1 VKTTRKTSVVLVVYI
16 KVNIIYTI
24 TYWPASISKICHE
37 WPNNT
42 VTHECGQWVTLF
54 GHECTC
60 TLIPHVHL
68 FPGSSS
74 QKSHT
79 TFKEMLITHRLI
91 TPQFFF
97 DRFSLMLL
105 KSYNN
110 ASFVTNVLTKS

>member
-1 VKTTRKTSVVLVVYI
+1 MKTTRKTSVVLVVYI

-60 TLIPHVHL
+60 TLIPWVII
-68 FPGSSS
+68 S
-74 QKSHT
+74 KSNT